1 MLTYTSIINEQSI
14 MQIHIDS
21 RNLNSII
28 SYNESQLMIND
39 VIYKDS
45 LIVSAHGILSPWSIH
60 SLQEL
65 TEANLMPM
73 IQLNPELILI
83 GHPHLGQQPPL
94 LIQEWLSK
102 QRIGL
107 ECMPIGAACRTFNLL
122 LSEGRSC
129 TAGFIFATQK
139 T

>member
-1 MLTYTSIINEQSI
+1 
-14 MQIHIDS
+14 MQIQIDS
-21 RNLNSII
+21 RNPNSII
-28 SYNESQLMIND
+28 SYNESQLIING
-39 VIYKDS
+39 VTYKNS
-45 LIVSAHGILSPWSIH
+45 LIVSAHHIISPWALH

-65 TEANLMPM
+65 TEANLKPM

-83 GHPHLGQQPPL
+83 GHPHPGQQPPI
-94 LIQEWLSK
+94 LIQALLSR

-129 TAGFIFATQK
+129 VAGFMFNI
-139 T
+139 